1 MKTRFHQLA
10 LPAALAAILAAGC
23 SSIGYNK
30 QNLTAENVQSTGNLI
45 TDLQGKLD
53 ATLTSLN
60 GLVNQPQADLR
71 PQYKT
76 FAANV
81 AALQSAAKKL
91 TAARSNI
98 AAKEKEYFAQWDQ
111 EIAQIQ
117 NPDIRAISQSRRD
130 AVAKNLA
137 SLKVSYAQTDMA
149 FKPFLADLQ
158 DVQKYLSV
166 DLTADGLAAIKEP
179 VARANQDA
187 VPLKDSLTQLAG
199 DFKKF
204 GDSLSSRTTQQTPQ

>member
-1 MKTRFHQLA
+1 MKTRYLQFA
-10 LPAALAAILAAGC
+10 AVAALGAVLATGC

-53 ATLTSLN
+53 TTLTSLN
-60 GLVNQPQADLR
+60 NLVNQPQADLR

-76 FAANV
+76 FASNV
-81 AALQSAAKKL
+81 AAVQSAAKKL
-91 TAARSNI
+91 AAARSDI

-117 NPDIRAISQSRRD
+117 NADIKAISQSRRD
-130 AVAKNLA
+130 EVAKNLA
-137 SLKVSYAQTDMA
+137 SLKTSYAQTDMA

-166 DLTADGLAAIKEP
+166 DLTAGGLAAIKGP
-179 VARANQDA
+179 VTQANQDA
-187 VPLKDSLTQLAG
+187 GPLKDSLTQLAG

-204 GDSLSSRTTQQTPQ
+204 GDSLSSRTPTQTAQ